1 MNYDFDEIIERRGS
15 DSGKWQYYGADVLP
29 MWVADMDFRS
39 PEPIRQA
46 LHERIDHGVFGYSMD
61 SPHLKEAVC
70 ARLDRLYG
78 WQVQPEEIL
87 FLPGLVCGLNVVA
100 RAIGEPGD
108 GVLANTPV
116 YGPFLSAPGNQGR
129 VLHTADLAVE
139 QQGQHIRYTVD
150 FDALI
155 AAIQPNTRLFML
167 CNPHNPVGRAY
178 QRDELLRIA
187 DICLRH
193 NLVICSDEIHCDLV
207 LGNTRHLPLASLD
220 PEIAQQCITLMAPSK
235 TYNLPGL
242 GCSMAIIQ
250 NPALR
255 RQFQRASVGIVPHV
269 NLLGYVAAYAA
280 YTECED
286 WLHALQAYL
295 TANRD
300 FLVDYVERHLPR
312 VRTTVPEATY
322 LAWLDCRELG
332 IEGSPFK
339 FCLEKAKVAFA
350 DGLGFG
356 KAGEGFVRVNFGCPR
371 ALLAQGLEQ
380 MRAVL

>member
-1 MNYDFDEIIERRGS
+1 
-15 DSGKWQYYGADVLP
+15 

-39 PEPIRQA
+39 PEPIQKA
-46 LHERIDHGVFGYSMD
+46 LHERIAHGVFGYCMD
-61 SPHLKEAVC
+61 SPSLQEAIC

-129 VLHTADLAVE
+129 VLHTAELAVE
-139 QQGQHIRYTVD
+139 RKGQHIRYSVD
-150 FDALI
+150 YDAFA

-167 CNPHNPVGRAY
+167 CNPHNPIGRAY
-178 QRDELLRIA
+178 GRDELLRIA
-187 DICLRH
+187 DLCLRH

-207 LGNTRHLPLASLD
+207 LGDTRHIPLASLD
-220 PEIAQQCITLMAPSK
+220 PEIARYCVTLMAPSK
-235 TYNLPGL
+235 TFNLPGL

-250 NPALR
+250 NPELR
-255 RQFQRASVGIVPHV
+255 RQIQRASAGIVPHV
-269 NLLGYVAAYAA
+269 NVLGYVAAHAA

-300 FLVDYVERHLPR
+300 FLLDYVEQYLPG

-322 LAWLDCRELG
+322 LAWLDCRDLG

-339 FCLEKAKVAFA
+339 FFLEEAKVAFA

-356 KAGEGFVRVNFGCPR
+356 KPGEGFVRVNFGCPR
-371 ALLAQGLEQ
+371 ALLVQGLAQ
-380 MRAVL
+380 VCQALAKFNA